1 MHSASAAGEA
11 GERLGEAIMRLSDA
25 AELGLGLGAAD
36 FDEAFRPFL
45 ARWAEQGD
53 PDWRQALRERD
64 ASMRSKLLRR
74 WLPGF
79 KRARTDDR
87 IRQEY
92 DKVWSRRE
100 FEKYA
105 LDSPAKRPSPWL
117 WNSRRCFATGIAG
130 TRTRLLLIMQAIET
144 LRPKTVLEVGSGNG
158 INLILLSCRFPDIRF
173 HGVELT
179 AEGIQ
184 AATGFQQSVE
194 TLPEHLVAFSPLPPR
209 DPAAFRRIEFRQG
222 TAAALPYDAGSMD
235 LVLTVLALEQMER
248 IRHQALSEVARVSG
262 GHTLRV
268 EPFRDCNRTGRRWLN
283 VLARNYFR
291 ARIDDLKAYGLDP
304 VWATD
309 AFPQEYYLG
318 VCAVLSRKRG

>member
-1 MHSASAAGEA
+1 
-11 GERLGEAIMRLSDA
+11 MRLSDP

-36 FDEAFRPFL
+36 FDEAFRPFVT
-45 ARWAEQGD
+45 RWAEPGD
-53 PDWRQALRERD
+53 AEWRQALRERD

-79 KRARTDDR
+79 KRARTDER

-105 LDSPAKRPSPWL
+105 LDSVAKRPSPWL
-117 WNSRRCFATGIAG
+117 WQSRPCFATGIAG
-130 TRTRLLLIMQAIET
+130 TRTRLLLIMQAIEK
-144 LRPKTVLEVGSGNG
+144 LGPKSALEVGCGNG
-158 INLILLSCRFPDIRF
+158 INLILLSCRFPEIKF

-179 AEGIQ
+179 QEGVQ
-184 AATGFQQSVE
+184 AATGFQQAMTS
-194 TLPEHLVAFSPLPPR
+194 LPEHLTAFSPMPVR
-209 DPAAFRRIEFRQG
+209 DPTAFRRIEFRQG
-222 TAAALPYDAGSMD
+222 TAAELPHPDGSMD

-248 IRHQALSEVARVSG
+248 IRERALGELARVAR
-262 GHTLRV
+262 GHALMI
-268 EPFRDCNRTGRRWLN
+268 EPFRDCNKSGRRWLN

-291 ARIDDLKAYGLDP
+291 AHIDDLPGYGLEP

-309 AFPQEYYLG
+309 GFPQEYFLG
-318 VCAVLSRKRG
+318 VCAVLARKAG